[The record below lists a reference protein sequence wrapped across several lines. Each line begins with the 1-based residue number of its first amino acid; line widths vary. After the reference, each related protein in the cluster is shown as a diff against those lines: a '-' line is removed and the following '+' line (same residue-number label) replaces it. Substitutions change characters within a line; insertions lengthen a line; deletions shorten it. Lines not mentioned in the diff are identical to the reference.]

1 LKRLFAMALCL
12 FAAGPASA
20 QVTLSLTTMSPP
32 GSDFSAGFFRPWAER
47 VNASA
52 GGTVTVD
59 PRDGYAIANYGNVYD
74 RVTQDVVQIGW
85 GMQGIIAGKFPLT
98 EIATFPF
105 EADNAEQAS
114 TALWKL
120 YRAGDFGDEY
130 KGLKLVLLGTFPM
143 NGVHYA
149 KKPPTLDNF
158 KGLKVRAA
166 SKPQSDW
173 IERLD
178 GAPIS
183 MPPEDLYTALE
194 RGTIDVTLQGWST
207 FGPIKLA
214 DVTSY
219 HVDAAF
225 GTSTVMIF
233 MIRFPACHSPEGHR
247 RQFGRGNEPGLGKI
261 LRRACATSAR
271 YRVGPSQSNRRQ
283 AERGTGKFLETAGA
297 AGRRSLDKIASA
309 WRRAAATLSRV
320 PRGCESGT
328 LSRGGNDEFL
338 ATLPA
343 ESVVCR
349 GRMRGTLSGRGAAGA
364 HHFE

>member
-1 LKRLFAMALCL
+1 LKRLFAMAVCL

-233 MIRFPACHSPEGHR
+233 MTQSKFDSLPAAARKAIDDNSGE
-247 RQFGRGNEPGLGKI
+247 
-261 LRRACATSAR
+261 ATSRAWGKFCDELAQR
-271 YRVGPSQSNRRQ
+271 L
-283 AERGTGKFLETAGA
+283 RGTVLALPNQTEGKLSAEQANSWKQRVLPVAEAWTKSHPHGDALLQHYRAFLADA
-297 AGRRSLDKIASA
+297 KAGR
-309 WRRAAATLSRV
+309 
-320 PRGCESGT
+320 
-328 LSRGGNDEFL
+328 
-338 ATLPA
+338 
-343 ESVVCR
+343 
-349 GRMRGTLSGRGAAGA
+349 
-364 HHFE
+364 